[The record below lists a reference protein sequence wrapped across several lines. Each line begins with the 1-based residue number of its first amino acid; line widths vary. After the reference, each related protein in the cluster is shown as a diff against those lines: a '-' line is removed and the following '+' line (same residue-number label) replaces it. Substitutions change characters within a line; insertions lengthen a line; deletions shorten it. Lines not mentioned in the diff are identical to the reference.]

1 MDCIEQLPRKTT
13 GFNTTSCTCPNS
25 CVYGVRVY
33 VVFYKHESE
42 KFYRRNEMLIVVWF
56 IALEFFSPE
65 VAEIVLAFVFGL
77 PALYFTVMLGIHGP
91 NLNYPE

>member
-1 MDCIEQLPRKTT
+1 
-13 GFNTTSCTCPNS
+13 
-25 CVYGVRVY
+25 
-33 VVFYKHESE
+33 
-42 KFYRRNEMLIVVWF
+42 MLIVVWF